1 MIFNLQKINY
11 DNSMYSLGC
20 SKTKTK
26 NIFKHVMGNFKWNFM
41 IYLNYENIAKHSF
54 SNQPYFF
61 YAIW

>member
-1 MIFNLQKINY
+1 
-11 DNSMYSLGC
+11 MYSLGC

-26 NIFKHVMGNFKWNFM
+26 NILKHVMGNFKWNFM
-41 IYLNYENIAKHSF
+41 IYMNYENIAKHSF